1 MLNTTINWV
10 QQNKRLIMI
19 VAFCMALA
27 VNFWAGSRVPS
38 LSDKASLGGALILED
53 PLGFEAVYPI
63 DPSDPIMDKIF
74 FTTVNWVSTN
84 RQGMTF
90 GILMAAGFMTIL
102 LLLSKRSFSSHFGN
116 TLFGLFIGVPLG
128 VCVNCAAPIARGLH
142 ESGSR
147 LETTLV
153 TMISSPTL
161 NIIVVTMLFSLMPL
175 YMVITKVAMTLF
187 FLLVLIPLMARY
199 LFNDQLVVQRI
210 PFPDNAK
217 LSLDAN
223 TSCEIQSTES
233 NWFDAIKWIVTEYIK
248 NLFKIIKLTVPL
260 MLLAGVLGAVVI
272 TLFPWQEMVE
282 VFVGREWYLMALGV
296 VLISAVGL
304 FLPVPIAFDVAIV
317 SALLAAGVPPIYAM
331 CLLFTLGI
339 FSVYAFSVIWTGISK
354 KVAVV
359 LSLVLLLM
367 GVLSGVAVDQ
377 YLKWDEK
384 NQQELFQEFGLG
396 TESNALLDFFIG
408 TARAEPLGS
417 TVIGEKQAVQVK
429 KSSEKFNSGAGSI
442 QVFGSKMQRP
452 SPSAN
457 QLYTRHYGEQLGLV
471 TESDLAV
478 SSKFTVPFA
487 ETRPVSSADIDG
499 DGWLDIVFGTE
510 QGLFLYKNVDG
521 ERFERLELSFK
532 KKKVKVMNLA
542 LVDLNNDNLPDL
554 YISIYRG
561 GHHVIYNDNGHLNI
575 ENILSLPSLGSTLV
589 HAAAFGDL
597 DLDGDI
603 DIVAG
608 NWTSGPATRKPGE
621 SSRNAI
627 LWNENNTYKV
637 ERLPGIP
644 GETLSILISD
654 INQDGQ
660 PDLLVTNDFQM
671 PESYYFGEPG
681 GNFKLAKRTDKVFPI
696 TTFSTMS
703 IDSGDTNNDLT
714 FEIYATQASGFT
726 STNPTNRASMLPL
739 QPVDAS
745 CDEYRDE
752 SDEGKFWRDRC
763 LVRLAQHKIIFE
775 AWRKR
780 NPYHCL
786 EIKDSIAKQR
796 CVAFMLLEKATRFD
810 KNPELCE
817 QFKKGWETMAYICKQ
832 GNETPPLYS
841 RQQIKESL
849 KQVLGRNVFYKTKK
863 YGKYEE
869 LAEEMNIDIS
879 GWSWTARF
887 ADLDNDEWQ
896 DIYVVNGRY
905 LLNKRATNVFFK
917 NQKGQ
922 SFSNDTRKSGLEN
935 YLAMSAYTYIDYDND
950 GDLDIIAT
958 TFDGPIWVY
967 TNNTQTN
974 RSIVFE
980 LQDEI
985 GNYQGV
991 GSRVIIYYGEN
1002 QAKRQVRELKASGGF
1017 ISFDAARLHF
1027 GLGQHAVVSRVD
1039 VLWATGQ
1046 RSEIKGEF
1054 KAGHKYKIVRLEN
1067 Q

>member
-1 MLNTTINWV
+1 MLKTSVSWV
-10 QQNKRLIMI
+10 QQNKRLFMM
-19 VAFCMALA
+19 ATFCVALA
-27 VNFWAGSRVPS
+27 INFWAGSRVPS

-63 DPSDPIMDKIF
+63 DPSDPVLEKIF
-74 FTTVNWVSTN
+74 FTTINWVSTN

-90 GILMAAGFMTIL
+90 GILIAAGFMTIL

-175 YMVITKVAMTLF
+175 YMVITKVVMTLI
-187 FLLVLIPLMARY
+187 FLLFLVPLMGRF
-199 LFNDQLVVQRI
+199 LFNDQLVAQSI
-210 PFPDNAK
+210 PLADNAK

-223 TSCEIQSTES
+223 TICEIPSTEP
-233 NWFDAIKWIVTEYIK
+233 NWFDAIKWVVTEYSR

-260 MLLAGVLGAVVI
+260 MLLAGILGAVAI
-272 TLFPWQEMVE
+272 TLFPWQDMVE
-282 VFVGREWYLMALGV
+282 VFVGGEWYLMALGV
-296 VLISAVGL
+296 LVISAVGL

-339 FSVYAFSVIWTGISK
+339 FSVYAFSVIWSGISK
-354 KVAVV
+354 KVAVT
-359 LSLVLLLM
+359 LSGALLLM
-367 GVLSGVAVDQ
+367 GVLSGIIVDQ
-377 YLKWDEK
+377 YLKWDEA
-384 NQQELFQEFGLG
+384 NQQKLFQEFGLG
-396 TESNALLDFFIG
+396 AESNVLLDFFMGAAIAA
-408 TARAEPLGS
+408 TVDPLLS
-417 TVIGEKQAVQVK
+417 GEKQSAQIK
-429 KSSEKFNSGAGSI
+429 KSAPIFSSRAKNI
-442 QVFGSKMQRP
+442 QVIESSMQPP
-452 SPSAN
+452 SASAN
-457 QLYTRHYGEQLGLV
+457 QLYTRQYGEQLGLL

-478 SSKFTVPFA
+478 SSKFTIPFA
-487 ETRPVSSADIDG
+487 ETRPVASADIDG
-499 DGWLDIVFGTE
+499 DGWLDIVFGTDK
-510 QGLFLYKNVDG
+510 GLFLFKNVDG
-521 ERFERLELSFK
+521 KRFERLPLSFS

-542 LVDLNNDNLPDL
+542 LVDLNNDNRPDL
-554 YISIYRG
+554 YLSIYRR
-561 GHHVIYNDNGHLNI
+561 GHHVIYNDKGELKL
-575 ENILSLPSLGSTLV
+575 ENIVSLPDLGSTLV

-627 LWNENNTYKV
+627 LWNENNNYKV

-644 GETLSILISD
+644 GETLSVLISD
-654 INQDGQ
+654 INQDGL
-660 PDLLVTNDFQM
+660 PDLLVTNDFQI
-671 PESYYFGEPG
+671 PESYYFGQPDG
-681 GNFKLAKRTDKVFPI
+681 KLKLVKRTDKVFPV

-714 FEIYATQASGFT
+714 FEVYATQASGFT

-739 QPVDAS
+739 QSVDAS
-745 CDEYRDE
+745 CDEYTGE
-752 SDEGKFWRDRC
+752 SGEAKIWRDRC
-763 LVRLAQHKIIFE
+763 LSRLGQHKVIFE
-775 AWRKR
+775 AWQKR
-780 NPYHCL
+780 NPHHCL
-786 EIKDSIAKQR
+786 EIKESTAQQR

-810 KNPELCE
+810 KKPELCE

-841 RQQIKESL
+841 RQQKEESL
-849 KQVLGRNVFYKTKK
+849 KQVLGRNVFYKLKSK
-863 YGKYEE
+863 GAYEE
-869 LAEEMNIDIS
+869 LAEDMNIDVS

-905 LLNKRATNVFFK
+905 LLNKRATKVFFR
-917 NQKGQ
+917 NQHGQ
-922 SFSNDTRKSGLEN
+922 GFSNDTRKSGLEN

-967 TNNTQTN
+967 KNNTQIN
-974 RSIVFE
+974 KSIVFE
-980 LQDEI
+980 LEDNK
-985 GNYQGV
+985 GNRQGV
-991 GSRVIIYYGEN
+991 GSRVIIYYGKD
-1002 QAKRQVRELKASGGF
+1002 QAKRQIRELKASGGF
-1017 ISFDAARLHF
+1017 ISFDAALLHF
-1027 GLGQHAVVSRVD
+1027 GLGKHASVSRVD
-1039 VLWATGQ
+1039 VIWSTGDK
-1046 RSEIKGEF
+1046 SEIKGEF
-1054 KAGHKYKIVRLEN
+1054 KAGHQYKISRL
-1067 Q
+1067 